1 MELKDL
7 LVVTF
12 SVKPVPP
19 APSKRTAA
27 TTDAGDAVAA
37 EAEAAAT
44 TTGRGAST

>member
-27 TTDAGDAVAA
+27 GDVAA
-37 EAEAAAT
+37 TVAAAAAT